1 MSPELFQKYHPFLDN
16 RTSCSLGHQH
26 ELGCWLWD
34 FLEGYLLDTQLITK
48 KLGEYVMTY
57 HEAAILAYLN
67 GRGGAPKLHC
77 ANIRT
82 GVLVM
87 EFINDPTLEDFFIFG
102 TLSYD
107 RWLKVLVAV
116 AERLQEVH
124 EAGIVH
130 NDFKLDNCLVS
141 FNYGEC
147 NAHIIDFGLSGKI
160 G

>member
-1 MSPELFQKYHPFLDN
+1 
-16 RTSCSLGHQH
+16 
-26 ELGCWLWD
+26 
-34 FLEGYLLDTQLITK
+34 
-48 KLGEYVMTY
+48 
-57 HEAAILAYLN
+57 
-67 GRGGAPKLHC
+67 
-77 ANIRT
+77 
-82 GVLVM
+82 M

-160 G
+160 GQPSVMAGTRPCTFEKELKSKPWYAAETFTGGPLQPATDVVGFSFLIINLSQNFSEFSPELVALAKEGMSRDMSKRPTLN